1 MAKRPTSITVIG
13 SLLLIFTLIGIV
25 GLVMAGSNAAMAEQ
39 ITKMHISLPLY
50 LAYGTLGILINLA
63 CVYGI
68 FKGLP
73 WSRVLYLAW
82 GIIGLVVGFYI
93 APMKASIVLGLVLLV
108 VVCAFLWTNTAND
121 WFQARGLM
129 LKREPDRGARQ
140 SFE

>member
-1 MAKRPTSITVIG
+1 MGKRPTSITVIG
-13 SLLLIFTLIGIV
+13 ALLLIFTLIGLV

-129 LKREPDRGARQ
+129 LKREPDRGASQ

>member
-1 MAKRPTSITVIG
+1 MGKRPSSITVIG
-13 SLLLIFTLIGIV
+13 ALLLIFTLIGLV

-73 WSRVLYLAW
+73 WSRVLYLGW

>member
-121 WFQARGLM
+121 WFQARGFM
-129 LKREPDRGARQ
+129 LRREVAPSERR
-140 SFE
+140 

>member
-1 MAKRPTSITVIG
+1 MEKRPTSITVIG
-13 SLLLIFTLIGIV
+13 VVLLLFTALGV
-25 GLVMAGSNAAMAEQ
+25 AGLVMAGSNAAMTKAIEQ
-39 ITKMHISLPLY
+39 THISLPLY
-50 LAYGTLGILINLA
+50 QAYGAVGIIINLA

-93 APMKASIVLGLVLLV
+93 SPIKASVVIGLVLLV
-108 VVCAFLWTNTAND
+108 VICAFLWTNTAND

-129 LKREPDRGARQ
+129 LKRERSR
-140 SFE
+140 

>member
-1 MAKRPTSITVIG
+1 MGKRPTSITVIG
-13 SLLLIFTLIGIV
+13 ALLLIFTLIGLV

>member
-1 MAKRPTSITVIG
+1 MGKRPTSITVIG

-73 WSRVLYLAW
+73 WSRVLYLGW

-140 SFE
+140 TFE

>member
-1 MAKRPTSITVIG
+1 MGKRPTSITVIG
-13 SLLLIFTLIGIV
+13 ALLLIFTLIGLV

-73 WSRVLYLAW
+73 WSRVLYLGW

>member
-1 MAKRPTSITVIG
+1 MGKRPTSITVIG
-13 SLLLIFTLIGIV
+13 ALLLIFTLIGLV

-73 WSRVLYLAW
+73 WSRVL
-82 GIIGLVVGFYI
+82 
-93 APMKASIVLGLVLLV
+93 
-108 VVCAFLWTNTAND
+108 
-121 WFQARGLM
+121 
-129 LKREPDRGARQ
+129 
-140 SFE
+140 